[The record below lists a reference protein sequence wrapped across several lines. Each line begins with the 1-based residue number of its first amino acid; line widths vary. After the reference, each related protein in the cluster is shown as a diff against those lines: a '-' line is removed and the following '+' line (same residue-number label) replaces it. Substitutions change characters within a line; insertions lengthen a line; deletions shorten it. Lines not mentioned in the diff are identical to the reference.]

1 MNADGDGIGIFSDSG
16 PAGLCGAAVADQP
29 VSAVE
34 ECRIRKLVAFFQK
47 VVVRVHIVGAV
58 DRIGEEVV

>member
-1 MNADGDGIGIFSDSG
+1 MNADSNRIGIFSDG
-16 PAGLCGAAVADQP
+16 GAAVADQP

-34 ECRIRKLVAFFQK
+34 ECWIRKLVAFFQK

>member
-29 VSAVE
+29 VSAVKK
-34 ECRIRKLVAFFQK
+34 CRVWKLVAFFQK
-47 VVVRVHIVGAV
+47 VIVRIHIIGTV
-58 DRIGEEVV
+58 DRIGKEVI

>member
-1 MNADGDGIGIFSDSG
+1 MNADGDRVGIFSDGRSV
-16 PAGLCGAAVADQP
+16 GLRGAAVADQP
-29 VSAVE
+29 VPAVE